1 MVWVVVVLV
10 GVAAREAVGKAWAGR
25 VAAAREEEE
34 GVVVV
39 RVAAA
44 VARAAWA
51 AEARAVGAK
60 AAVAMAV
67 VAQVVVAMVAAAR
80 VVPMA
85 DSTEVEAR
93 VAVALAGVAVMAA
106 VATALAVVVTVEVVV
121 WAPATVVEEVVA
133 VAMAA
138 GAATAA
144 VAAAT
149 AAMRVEEEDVA
160 ALEEAAVTGSAG
172 DWVMAGAD
180 RHQSHSHQSCSH
192 PSRPQRSRRPR
203 ERAWERWR
211 RGLCCCSR
219 PKGPTN
225 RTLAFSSVIWSGDAC
240 RIFASKAVISLRV
253 TPTPPHPGAPGA
265 AAHCWV
271 ARVTCRPPSTAVACR
286 PSPQP
291 AYFGFLLSCVHK
303 PQLSTSRG
311 VRWRT
316 HRG

>member
-138 GAATAA
+138 VAATAA

-211 RGLCCCSR
+211 RGLLLFPTERADQSHARLLFCDLERRCLSNLRFQGSDFLACNPDPATPR
-219 PKGPTN
+219 CTWCGGPLLGCTSDVSP
-225 RTLAFSSVIWSGDAC
+225 AFNGRRMSPV
-240 RIFASKAVISLRV
+240 
-253 TPTPPHPGAPGA
+253 A
-265 AAHCWV
+265 AASIF
-271 ARVTCRPPSTAVACR
+271 RLFIILRP
-286 PSPQP
+286 
-291 AYFGFLLSCVHK
+291 
-303 PQLSTSRG
+303 
-311 VRWRT
+311 
-316 HRG
+316 